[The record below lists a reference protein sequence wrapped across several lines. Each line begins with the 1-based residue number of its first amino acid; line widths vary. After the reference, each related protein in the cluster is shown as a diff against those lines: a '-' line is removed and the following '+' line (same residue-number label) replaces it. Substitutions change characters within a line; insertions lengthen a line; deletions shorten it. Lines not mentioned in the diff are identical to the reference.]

1 MTLIALTTWY
11 LYAGAAVAAVFIA
24 FGIGRMDENAQGAWI
39 FRPLL
44 IPGVMLIWPLV
55 IWRCIVL
62 WRGEE
67 KLDRHRM
74 PRKAQER
81 ATLVFVSAIPL
92 IILLAISVKQDAEAL
107 APPVLLEAAK

>member
-1 MTLIALTTWY
+1 MTLIMFGTWY
-11 LYAGAAVAAVFIA
+11 LYAGAAVAVLFLVF
-24 FGIGRMDENAQGAWI
+24 GLGLMDENAQGAWI

-44 IPGVMLIWPLV
+44 IPGTLLIWPLV

-74 PRKAQER
+74 PRKGQER
-81 ATLVFVSAIPL
+81 AALAFVCAVPL
-92 IILLAISVKQDAEAL
+92 IILVAL
-107 APPVLLEAAK
+107 MARQNPDDMQPPVLIEAAK